1 MRKKG
6 RQTRLKKVLFVDC
19 CVSGE
24 KSRTRSLAD
33 FFIGKLEKTGRYE
46 IDRLHLAK
54 ERLTYLSEEG
64 LVERNILLAENRL
77 NHPSF
82 RYARQFAAA
91 DKIIITAPFWDLSFP
106 ALLKIYIENICVR
119 GITFHANETGLQGLC
134 KADRML
140 YLTTRGGIY
149 TDSDMEQGARYLEQI
164 AMFFGIRDYICI
176 AAEGMDMGLS
186 APETILEQAKLRAAE
201 LSEKF

>member
-1 MRKKG
+1 M
-6 RQTRLKKVLFVDC
+6 KKVLFVDC

-91 DKIIITAPFWDLSFP
+91 DKIIITAPFRIF
-106 ALLKIYIENICVR
+106 AQR
-119 GITFHANETGLQGLC
+119 
-134 KADRML
+134 
-140 YLTTRGGIY
+140 
-149 TDSDMEQGARYLEQI
+149 EQG
-164 AMFFGIRDYICI
+164 FFSFRSSKI
-176 AAEGMDMGLS
+176 
-186 APETILEQAKLRAAE
+186 ILPI
-201 LSEKF
+201 SVSTTV